1 MSRTTA
7 DLGFAQLKNPLMPAS
22 GCFGWGRE
30 YSQLFDLKILGAVVT
45 KAVTPEPRA
54 GNPGPRVAETP
65 AGMLNAIGLQNSG
78 LAGTLNEELP
88 WLQKQEVPILV
99 NVAGRTED
107 DYVKVAEALAGQD
120 LLGLELNL
128 SCPNVREG
136 GITFG
141 TDANTV
147 YKLVS
152 RVRSVCPLPLVVK
165 LTPNITDITEP
176 ALAAEA
182 GGANALTLI
191 NTLRGLAIDIR
202 SRRPLLGNITGGL
215 SGPAIKPVA
224 LSFVWQAS
232 QVARIPVIGCGGIA
246 GVEDVVEFLLAGAA
260 AVQVGS
266 AAFADPQLLP
276 RLVAE
281 LEKWLERENTSV
293 RELMGAAHRQGGY
306 HD

>member
-78 LAGTLNEELP
+78 LAGALHEELP

-136 GITFG
+136 GTTFG
-141 TDANTV
+141 TDANNV

-176 ALAAEA
+176 AMAAEG

-202 SRRPLLGNITGGL
+202 TRRPLLGNITGGL

-224 LSFVWQAS
+224 LSFVWQVS
-232 QVARIPVIGCGGIA
+232 QVVSIPVIGCGGIA
-246 GVEDVVEFLLAGAA
+246 SVEDVVEFLLAGAA

-266 AAFADPQLLP
+266 AAFADSQLLP

-293 RELMGAAHRQGGY
+293 RELVGAAHRQGGN